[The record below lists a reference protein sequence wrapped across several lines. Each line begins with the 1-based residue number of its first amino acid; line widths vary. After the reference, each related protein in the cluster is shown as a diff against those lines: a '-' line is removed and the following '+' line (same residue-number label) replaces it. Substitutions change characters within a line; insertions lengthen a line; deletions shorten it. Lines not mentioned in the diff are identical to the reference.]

1 MSKDVVQIQYEQT
14 AQVAQHFGRLKQTV
28 EQLQTT
34 IRNVSQPLVDRD
46 WQGDA
51 SVAFAKELDGE
62 IYPTFNRLITAF
74 QTAQEVT
81 LEIQK
86 IFGQAEEEAAALFKG
101 QLLGSADGGKGSG
114 SWLDSVGGFFS
125 SVGNGIKDFFVGAGK
140 ELKDMVVGVW
150 NMVTSPIETAKGIW
164 HAVTHP
170 GEFWEAFK
178 APYVEAWENGRPWE
192 AIGRGTMFI
201 GSLLIGTKGADKV
214 GKAAK
219 ISKAATVADA
229 ASDIA
234 RVSTPLQAAGD
245 IGLLAKGGGAETAM
259 ARYIANQSSHVGTG
273 TALTDRVVL
282 GAFKADPASGFLG
295 YIGEANAHGG
305 RYFSTT
311 AEVWDALKPIAE
323 GGNNKIWP
331 VNREFLQSQLESG
344 ISRIDIKGSSI
355 DDILT
360 KRPQSYSAMEVRFMQ
375 SQAYQYG
382 YRQVGNSWIK
392 TGDWRASTTGRV
404 IGGSIGPGGE
414 VLQTSQSLND

>member
-1 MSKDVVQIQYEQT
+1 MSKEVVQIQYEQT
-14 AQVAQHFGRLKQTV
+14 AQVAQRFGRLKQTV

-34 IRNVSQPLVDRD
+34 IRNTGQQLNDR
-46 WQGDA
+46 WKGDA
-51 SVAFAKELDGE
+51 SVAFAKELNDE
-62 IYPTFNRLITAF
+62 IFPTFNRLINAF
-74 QTAQEVT
+74 QTAQQVT

-86 IFGQAEEEAAALFKG
+86 IFSQAEEEAAGLFKG
-101 QLLGSADGGKGSG
+101 SLLGNAEGGKGGG

-125 SVGNGIKDFFVGAGK
+125 SVGNGVKDFFVGAGK

-150 NMVTSPIETAKGIW
+150 NMVTNPVETVKGIW

-170 GEFWEAFK
+170 SEFWEAFK

-201 GSLLIGTKGADKV
+201 GSILIGTKGADKV

-219 ISKAATVADA
+219 LSKAATVTDA
-229 ASDIA
+229 AADIA

-245 IGLLAKGGGAETAM
+245 IGALAKGGSAETAM

-323 GGNNKIWP
+323 GGNNRIWP

-382 YRQVGNSWIK
+382 YRQIGDSWIK
-392 TGDWRASTTGRV
+392 TGDWRASTSGRV
-404 IGGSIGPGGE
+404 AGGSIGPGGE
-414 VLQTSQSLND
+414 VLQTSQFLND

>member
-1 MSKDVVQIQYEQT
+1 MSKEVVQIQYEQT
-14 AQVAQHFGRLKQTV
+14 AQVAQRFGRLKQTI

-34 IRNVSQPLVDRD
+34 IRNTSQQLNER
-46 WQGDA
+46 WKGDA
-51 SVAFAKELDGE
+51 SVAFAKELNDE
-62 IYPTFNRLITAF
+62 IFPTFKRLITAF

-81 LEIQK
+81 LEVQK
-86 IFGQAEEEAAALFKG
+86 IFSQAEEEAAGLFKG
-101 QLLGSADGGKGSG
+101 SLLGNAEGGKGGG

-125 SVGNGIKDFFVGAGK
+125 SVGNGIKDFVVGAGK

-219 ISKAATVADA
+219 LSKAATVADA

-245 IGLLAKGGGAETAM
+245 IGILAKGGGAETAM

-273 TALTDRVVL
+273 TAMADRVVL

-295 YIGEANAHGG
+295 YIGEANANGG

-311 AEVWDALKPIAE
+311 GEVWNKLKPIAE
-323 GGNNKIWP
+323 GGNNRIWP

-382 YRQVGNSWIK
+382 YRQVGNSWVK

-404 IGGSIGPGGE
+404 IGGGIGPSGE
-414 VLQTSQSLND
+414 ILQTSQSLND